1 MYSHLNRV
9 ALAAGLLDAMVYVGS
24 AFSGVFAGYLS
35 DRFGWD
41 GVFFSWAVVSLI
53 GTLLLE
59 IARRMAKRGT
69 EHT

>member
-1 MYSHLNRV
+1 V

-24 AFSGVFAGYLS
+24 AFSGFFAGYLS
-35 DRFGWD
+35 DSFGWN
-41 GVFFSWAVVSLI
+41 GVFISWAVVCLI

-69 EHT
+69 ESTESG